1 MLIKKDFVITTLA
14 PITFTDKAAD
24 VILYETK
31 KYIPGNAIRGAAVKK
46 YLEKLTAESEEF
58 YDLFLSGKISFLPA
72 YPIGNCD
79 PKEVQPIFMPLSIMK
94 DKQDKE
100 YVDIAF
106 QPVTKAGFKGV
117 NGFVCVHPDGKLTRV
132 NTKVQ
137 LEFHMSRGS
146 EEERIS
152 GKSEKA
158 TSKVFNYEY
167 LEAGQS
173 FKGSLI
179 YDSRLATQVEEKI
192 LNRIQG
198 DIFLGRAKNAQYG
211 KCKLEL
217 LEETPKVKTI
227 RKEKKLYLM
236 TLTPYIAYDAWQSIG
251 EAAKLVLEELG
262 EVTNN
267 NSLKQLKQIPQLFAK
282 VEDIGGYVGV
292 WQAKREQV
300 TALSP
305 GSLIELP
312 AGAMDGK
319 LLNKLQEALLT
330 GLGARTEEGY
340 GQFRIW
346 EAEGKPNFAEAMT
359 TNKIDYK
366 QLQPLVQQQLQKI
379 VCERVKEEL
388 LTKANKDA
396 SKVAGRSSSAKSILK
411 RVEILMASSKNKVEI
426 QKALAEYKDMAQD
439 NLSKL
444 DFGALSI
451 YECLMDKVEGEKS
464 KQPYGR
470 IAWNERI
477 FAGKMQLLVK
487 MLEGDKCNLLPSE
500 DFMYK
505 TYWFWF
511 MRHLTKKID
520 YVEAKEAEDS
530 EQ

>member
-1 MLIKKDFVITTLA
+1 MMLKKDFVITTLA

-24 VILYETK
+24 AILYETK
-31 KYIPGNAIRGAAVKK
+31 KYIPGNAIRGAVVKK
-46 YLEKLTAESEEF
+46 YLEKLTAESDEF
-58 YDLFLSGKISFLPA
+58 YELFLSGKVCFLPA

-79 PKEVQPIFMPLSIMK
+79 PTQVQSMFMPLSIMK
-94 DKQDKE
+94 DKQDRE
-100 YVDIAF
+100 YADIAF

-117 NGFVCVHPDGKLTRV
+117 NGFVCVQPDGKLTRV

-146 EEERIS
+146 EEERIT

-179 YDSRLATQVEEKI
+179 YDDSLATLVEDKI
-192 LNRIQG
+192 LNRLQG
-198 DIFLGRAKNAQYG
+198 DIFLGRSKNAQYG

-217 LEETPKVKTI
+217 VADATKAKAVK
-227 RKEKKLYLM
+227 KDKKLYLM
-236 TLTPYIAYDAWQSIG
+236 ALTPYIAYEPWQSVG
-251 EAAKLVLEELG
+251 EAAKLIMEELG
-262 EVTNN
+262 VRMG
-267 NSLKQLKQIPQLFAK
+267 SKALMQLQQMPKLFAK

-312 AGAMDGK
+312 TETIDNE
-319 LLNKLQEALLT
+319 LLNKLQDALLT

-346 EAEGKPNFAEAMT
+346 EAEGKLNFVEASAS
-359 TNKIDYK
+359 NNLERKA
-366 QLQPLVQQQLQKI
+366 LQPIVQQQVKLI
-379 VCERVKEEL
+379 VCQRVKEEL

-396 SKVAGRSSSAKSILK
+396 AKVAGKSSSAKSILK
-411 RVEILMASSKNKVEI
+411 RVELLMASSKNKVEI
-426 QKALAEYKDMAQD
+426 QVAIADFKDIAKD
-439 NLSKL
+439 NLDKL
-444 DFGALSI
+444 KLGALSI

-470 IAWNERI
+470 IDWNTRI
-477 FAGKMQLLVK
+477 FNGKMNQLAKLQS
-487 MLEGDKCNLLPSE
+487 GDQVDLLPQE

-511 MRHLTKKID
+511 MRHLTKKVD
-520 YVEAKEAEDS
+520 YVEVKEAEGS